1 MRIVVLHAGGV
12 GDLVLIE
19 TLLAGLRER
28 SPHAR
33 IELVCRAD
41 VAPVAALYAT
51 PPDAVHTF
59 HFNPY
64 TWDRPE
70 IAIAQSAALISEIP
84 IEDIDLFVSAE
95 LRATWLSEILAAALP
110 SRDALFGDAS
120 LDERSTARI
129 AVRGLGLHVRA
140 GIRRLE
146 RIDEHEL
153 DRYARLIDVPR
164 RLPHL
169 RPLRRDVPDAD
180 RPLVVFPLGQPEL
193 KQWPFDRVADAC
205 REIVRG
211 QPRELVLVGSPS
223 ERATLEQFAAEYGSP
238 TFTVADGSPDIA
250 QTAGL
255 LANAAGY
262 LGIDTG
268 LAHLAA
274 AYGVPGVTIYGGGT
288 WPAYAPWAPR
298 SVGVVAPLPC
308 FGCGWDC
315 AFGHSYCIEAIAVED
330 VVQAFTAAV
339 ASTPEGSGE
348 PAVTWLQA
356 YETRERSVLGE
367 ASHRYREAQADRAAR
382 YRGIL
387 RLRDILERYALRSRQ
402 RQFRPSALT
411 QRLAA
416 LARRLNERDDP
427 AG

>member
-12 GDLVLIE
+12 GDLVLVE

-28 SPHAR
+28 SPRAR

-70 IAIAQSAALISEIP
+70 IAIAQSAALISTIP

-95 LRATWLSEILAAALP
+95 LKVTWLSEILAAALP

-120 LDERSTARI
+120 LEERSTARI
-129 AVRGLGLHVRA
+129 AVRGLGLRVRA
-140 GIRRLE
+140 GIRRLPV
-146 RIDEHEL
+146 IDEHEL

-164 RLPHL
+164 RMPKL
-169 RPLRRDVPDAD
+169 RALRRDVADAE
-180 RPLVVFPLGQPEL
+180 RPLVVFPVGTPEL

-205 REIVRG
+205 REIVRRD
-211 QPRELVLVGSPS
+211 PRELVLVGSPS
-223 ERATLEQFAAEYGSP
+223 ERATLEQFAAAYGSP
-238 TFTVADGSPDIA
+238 TFSVAPAGPNIA
-250 QTAGL
+250 DTADVI
-255 LANAAGY
+255 ANASGY
-262 LGIDTG
+262 LAIDSG

-274 AYGVPGVTIYGGGT
+274 AYGIPGVTIYGGGT
-288 WPAYAPWAPR
+288 WWPAYAPWGAR
-298 SVGVVAPLPC
+298 SAGVVAPLPC
-308 FGCGWDC
+308 FGCRWDC
-315 AFGHSYCIEAIAVED
+315 AFGHPYCIEAIGVED
-330 VVQAFTAAV
+330 VVQAFV
-339 ASTPEGSGE
+339 ANMAGTPDE
-348 PAVTWLQA
+348 PVVTWLQA
-356 YETRERSVLGE
+356 YDTRERSVFGE
-367 ASHRYREAQADRAAR
+367 ASHVYREAQADRAAR

-402 RQFRPSALT
+402 RQLRPSALT
-411 QRLAA
+411 QRLSAIA
-416 LARRLNERDDP
+416 KRLNERDDLP
-427 AG
+427 G